1 MEPKFVRVTTNLPK
15 DLVDTLRD
23 NATDKGDT
31 LTQGL
36 KGAISTKLLLDKE
49 VRDKS
54 KILIKRKDGSIAEL
68 QLP

>member
-1 MEPKFVRVTTNLPK
+1 MEPEIVRVTTNLPK
-15 DLVDTLRD
+15 ALVESLRD

-49 VRDKS
+49 VKDKS
-54 KILIKRKDGSIAEL
+54 KILIQRANGSIAEL